1 MLGATFKQAEEQ
13 DLLGVVLVKGQ
24 PYKTLTRSQINWIR
38 GKLLTTLLETARAG
52 GDTPVFEES
61 GVWHNRFH
69 LSCTDNESYVW
80 LEDTVGSFNIEG
92 DGEGETLALEL
103 VPASEVPRLLR
114 AEVFSGPPVGV
125 PNFLTLIQ
133 SQNKTLHTER
143 WVLRHQQSTK
153 ASSLSGVLTKSQ
165 LGLLQPR
172 IISLILGLAVS
183 HAGDEAGTT

>member
-1 MLGATFKQAEEQ
+1 
-13 DLLGVVLVKGQ
+13 
-24 PYKTLTRSQINWIR
+24 
-38 GKLLTTLLETARAG
+38 LETAKAG
-52 GDTPVFEES
+52 GDAPVFKES
-61 GVWHNRFH
+61 GVRHNRFH

-114 AEVFSGPPVGV
+114 AEVFVSGPPLGV

-183 HAGDEAGTT
+183 HFVYEARLEMRLVLHDTSINV